1 MLMGG
6 SWFVGSA
13 AQSKTAMYLGVAA
26 CFLLIVGEAALDAH
40 PNWTV
45 HTIGATGFFLLS
57 MAAQC
62 VRAFGAHGE
71 TASALRP
78 KRFIAALNVALLALD
93 GVLALLKAPGWT
105 ANLLEWLLS
114 LSVVAFHLTFAY
126 DTRGKRLQMVD
137 ATRSAPAPTAP
148 LLVVPCKP

>member
-126 DTRGKRLQMVD
+126 DTWGKRLQMVD

-148 LLVVPCKP
+148 LLVAPCKP